1 MNAKLVKKV
10 KTENTQEWCYNDCR
24 VELTKHWEENM
35 FTHTYQES
43 QAYQH
48 EMQVQACRE
57 RQIRL
62 MTRNQQ
68 QDRLQGRAQKGFL
81 RGIFSL

>member
-1 MNAKLVKKV
+1 M
-10 KTENTQEWCYNDCR
+10 CSY
-24 VELTKHWEENM
+24 
-35 FTHTYQES
+35 TYKEF